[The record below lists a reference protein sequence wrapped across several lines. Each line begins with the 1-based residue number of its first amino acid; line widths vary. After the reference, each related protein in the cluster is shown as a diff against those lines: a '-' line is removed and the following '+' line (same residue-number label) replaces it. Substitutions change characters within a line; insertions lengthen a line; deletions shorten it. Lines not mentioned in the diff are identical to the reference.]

1 MKKMINKPE
10 NIVTEMIGGM
20 LKAFPDYLEQ
30 VGDLPVVKRKNKKE
44 GKVALISG
52 GGSGHEP
59 SHAGFVGYG
68 MLDAAVAG
76 EVFTSPSADKV
87 YEAIKAVDSGN
98 GVLLIIKNYSGDVM
112 NFEMAAEMAG
122 MEGIDVKK
130 IIVNDEAIKAVDSGN
145 GVLLIIKNYSGDV
158 MNFEMAAE
166 MAGMEG
172 IDVKKIIVNDDI
184 AVENST
190 YTVGR
195 RGIAGTV
202 LVHKMVGAAAEK
214 GYSLDDLEVLG
225 NKVISRTKTM
235 GMSLKPCMVPTTG
248 KLSFEL
254 PEDEV
259 EIGLGIH
266 GEPGTQNKVI
276 SRTKTMG
283 MSLKPCMV
291 PTTGKLSFELPEDEV
306 EIGLGIHGEPG
317 THREKMQD
325 ANAHVDYLLDK
336 ILKES
341 ELSEND
347 EVAVLVNGLGETT
360 LIELYIINNRVSE
373 VLANKNIKVYDTIVG
388 NYMTSL
394 DMGGFSITLVKLDDE
409 MKELLKAKADTPL
422 ANKNIKV
429 YDTIV
434 GNYMTSLDMGGFSI
448 TLVKLDDEMKE
459 LLKAKADTPAFKR
472 F

>member
-122 MEGIDVKK
+122 MEGI
-130 IIVNDEAIKAVDSGN
+130 N
-145 GVLLIIKNYSGDV
+145 
-158 MNFEMAAE
+158 
-166 MAGMEG
+166 
-172 IDVKKIIVNDDI
+172 VKKIIVNDDI

-266 GEPGTQNKVI
+266 GEPGT
-276 SRTKTMG
+276 
-283 MSLKPCMV
+283 
-291 PTTGKLSFELPEDEV
+291 
-306 EIGLGIHGEPG
+306 
-317 THREKMQD
+317 HREKMQD
-325 ANAHVDYLLDK
+325 ANTHVDYLLDK

-409 MKELLKAKADTPL
+409 MKELLKAKADTP
-422 ANKNIKV
+422 
-429 YDTIV
+429 
-434 GNYMTSLDMGGFSI
+434 
-448 TLVKLDDEMKE
+448 
-459 LLKAKADTPAFKR
+459 AFKR

>member
-30 VGDLPVVKRKNKKE
+30 VGDLPVVKRKNKKQ

-122 MEGIDVKK
+122 MEGI
-130 IIVNDEAIKAVDSGN
+130 N
-145 GVLLIIKNYSGDV
+145 
-158 MNFEMAAE
+158 
-166 MAGMEG
+166 
-172 IDVKKIIVNDDI
+172 VKKIIVNDDI

-214 GYSLDDLEVLG
+214 GYSLDELEVLG
-225 NKVISRTKTM
+225 
-235 GMSLKPCMVPTTG
+235 
-248 KLSFEL
+248 
-254 PEDEV
+254 
-259 EIGLGIH
+259 
-266 GEPGTQNKVI
+266 NKVI

-409 MKELLKAKADTPL
+409 MKELLKAKADTP
-422 ANKNIKV
+422 
-429 YDTIV
+429 
-434 GNYMTSLDMGGFSI
+434 
-448 TLVKLDDEMKE
+448 
-459 LLKAKADTPAFKR
+459 AFKR

>member
-122 MEGIDVKK
+122 MEGI
-130 IIVNDEAIKAVDSGN
+130 N
-145 GVLLIIKNYSGDV
+145 
-158 MNFEMAAE
+158 
-166 MAGMEG
+166 
-172 IDVKKIIVNDDI
+172 VKKIIVNDDI

-266 GEPGTQNKVI
+266 GEPGT
-276 SRTKTMG
+276 
-283 MSLKPCMV
+283 
-291 PTTGKLSFELPEDEV
+291 
-306 EIGLGIHGEPG
+306 
-317 THREKMQD
+317 HREKMQD

-347 EVAVLVNGLGETT
+347 ELAVLVNGLGETT

-409 MKELLKAKADTPL
+409 MKELLK
-422 ANKNIKV
+422 
-429 YDTIV
+429 
-434 GNYMTSLDMGGFSI
+434 S
-448 TLVKLDDEMKE
+448 
-459 LLKAKADTPAFKR
+459 KADTPAFKR

>member
-30 VGDLPVVKRKNKKE
+30 VGDLPVVKRKNKKQ

-122 MEGIDVKK
+122 MEGI
-130 IIVNDEAIKAVDSGN
+130 N
-145 GVLLIIKNYSGDV
+145 
-158 MNFEMAAE
+158 
-166 MAGMEG
+166 
-172 IDVKKIIVNDDI
+172 VKKIIVNDDI

-214 GYSLDDLEVLG
+214 GYSLDELEVLG
-225 NKVISRTKTM
+225 
-235 GMSLKPCMVPTTG
+235 
-248 KLSFEL
+248 
-254 PEDEV
+254 
-259 EIGLGIH
+259 
-266 GEPGTQNKVI
+266 NKVI

-325 ANAHVDYLLDK
+325 ANTHVDYLLDK

-409 MKELLKAKADTPL
+409 MKELLKAKADTP
-422 ANKNIKV
+422 
-429 YDTIV
+429 
-434 GNYMTSLDMGGFSI
+434 
-448 TLVKLDDEMKE
+448 
-459 LLKAKADTPAFKR
+459 AFKR

>member
-122 MEGIDVKK
+122 MEGI
-130 IIVNDEAIKAVDSGN
+130 N
-145 GVLLIIKNYSGDV
+145 
-158 MNFEMAAE
+158 
-166 MAGMEG
+166 
-172 IDVKKIIVNDDI
+172 VKKIIVNDDI

-225 NKVISRTKTM
+225 
-235 GMSLKPCMVPTTG
+235 
-248 KLSFEL
+248 
-254 PEDEV
+254 
-259 EIGLGIH
+259 
-266 GEPGTQNKVI
+266 NKVI

-409 MKELLKAKADTPL
+409 MKELLK
-422 ANKNIKV
+422 
-429 YDTIV
+429 
-434 GNYMTSLDMGGFSI
+434 S
-448 TLVKLDDEMKE
+448 
-459 LLKAKADTPAFKR
+459 KADTPAFKR

>member
-30 VGDLPVVKRKNKKE
+30 VGDLPVVKRKNKKD

-87 YEAIKAVDSGN
+87 YEAIKAVDSGS

-122 MEGIDVKK
+122 MEGI
-130 IIVNDEAIKAVDSGN
+130 N
-145 GVLLIIKNYSGDV
+145 
-158 MNFEMAAE
+158 
-166 MAGMEG
+166 
-172 IDVKKIIVNDDI
+172 VKKIIVNDDI

-225 NKVISRTKTM
+225 
-235 GMSLKPCMVPTTG
+235 
-248 KLSFEL
+248 
-254 PEDEV
+254 
-259 EIGLGIH
+259 
-266 GEPGTQNKVI
+266 NKVI

-373 VLANKNIKVYDTIVG
+373 VLV
-388 NYMTSL
+388 
-394 DMGGFSITLVKLDDE
+394 
-409 MKELLKAKADTPL
+409 
-422 ANKNIKV
+422 NKNIKV

>member
-122 MEGIDVKK
+122 MEGI
-130 IIVNDEAIKAVDSGN
+130 N
-145 GVLLIIKNYSGDV
+145 
-158 MNFEMAAE
+158 
-166 MAGMEG
+166 
-172 IDVKKIIVNDDI
+172 VKKIIVNDDI

-214 GYSLDDLEVLG
+214 GYSLDELEVLG
-225 NKVISRTKTM
+225 NKVISRTKT
-235 GMSLKPCMVPTTG
+235 
-248 KLSFEL
+248 
-254 PEDEV
+254 
-259 EIGLGIH
+259 I
-266 GEPGTQNKVI
+266 
-276 SRTKTMG
+276 G

-325 ANAHVDYLLDK
+325 ANTHVDYLLDK

-341 ELSEND
+341 DLSEND

-409 MKELLKAKADTPL
+409 MKELLKAKADTP
-422 ANKNIKV
+422 
-429 YDTIV
+429 
-434 GNYMTSLDMGGFSI
+434 
-448 TLVKLDDEMKE
+448 
-459 LLKAKADTPAFKR
+459 AFKR

>member
-30 VGDLPVVKRKNKKE
+30 VGDLPVVKRKNKKQ

-122 MEGIDVKK
+122 MEGI
-130 IIVNDEAIKAVDSGN
+130 N
-145 GVLLIIKNYSGDV
+145 
-158 MNFEMAAE
+158 
-166 MAGMEG
+166 
-172 IDVKKIIVNDDI
+172 VKKIIVNDDI

-214 GYSLDDLEVLG
+214 RYSLDELEVLG
-225 NKVISRTKTM
+225 
-235 GMSLKPCMVPTTG
+235 
-248 KLSFEL
+248 
-254 PEDEV
+254 
-259 EIGLGIH
+259 
-266 GEPGTQNKVI
+266 NKVI

-325 ANAHVDYLLDK
+325 ANTHVDYLLDK

-409 MKELLKAKADTPL
+409 MKELLKAKADTP
-422 ANKNIKV
+422 
-429 YDTIV
+429 
-434 GNYMTSLDMGGFSI
+434 
-448 TLVKLDDEMKE
+448 
-459 LLKAKADTPAFKR
+459 AFKR

>member
-30 VGDLPVVKRKNKKE
+30 VGDLPVVKRKNKKQ

-122 MEGIDVKK
+122 MEGI
-130 IIVNDEAIKAVDSGN
+130 N
-145 GVLLIIKNYSGDV
+145 
-158 MNFEMAAE
+158 
-166 MAGMEG
+166 
-172 IDVKKIIVNDDI
+172 VKKIIVNDDI

-214 GYSLDDLEVLG
+214 RYSLDELEVLG
-225 NKVISRTKTM
+225 
-235 GMSLKPCMVPTTG
+235 
-248 KLSFEL
+248 
-254 PEDEV
+254 
-259 EIGLGIH
+259 
-266 GEPGTQNKVI
+266 NKVI

-360 LIELYIINNRVSE
+360 LIELYIINNRISE
-373 VLANKNIKVYDTIVG
+373 V
-388 NYMTSL
+388 
-394 DMGGFSITLVKLDDE
+394 
-409 MKELLKAKADTPL
+409 L

>member
-10 NIVTEMIGGM
+10 NIVTEMISGM
-20 LKAFPDYLEQ
+20 LKAFPDCLEQ
-30 VGDLPVVKRKNKKE
+30 VGDLPVVKRKDKKE

-87 YEAIKAVDSGN
+87 YEAIKAVDSGS

-122 MEGIDVKK
+122 IEGI
-130 IIVNDEAIKAVDSGN
+130 N
-145 GVLLIIKNYSGDV
+145 
-158 MNFEMAAE
+158 
-166 MAGMEG
+166 
-172 IDVKKIIVNDDI
+172 VKKIIVNDDI

-225 NKVISRTKTM
+225 NKVISR
-235 GMSLKPCMVPTTG
+235 
-248 KLSFEL
+248 
-254 PEDEV
+254 
-259 EIGLGIH
+259 I
-266 GEPGTQNKVI
+266 
-276 SRTKTMG
+276 KTMG

-325 ANAHVDYLLDK
+325 ANAHVDYLLEK
-336 ILKES
+336 VLKES
-341 ELSEND
+341 NLSKDD

-360 LIELYIINNRVSE
+360 LMELYIINNRVAD
-373 VLANKNIKVYDTIVG
+373 VLASKNIKVYDTIVG

-394 DMGGFSITLVKLDDE
+394 DMGGFSIT
-409 MKELLKAKADTPL
+409 
-422 ANKNIKV
+422 I
-429 YDTIV
+429 
-434 GNYMTSLDMGGFSI
+434 
-448 TLVKLDDEMKE
+448 VKLDDEMKE

>member
-112 NFEMAAEMAG
+112 NFEMGAEMAG
-122 MEGIDVKK
+122 MEGI
-130 IIVNDEAIKAVDSGN
+130 N
-145 GVLLIIKNYSGDV
+145 
-158 MNFEMAAE
+158 
-166 MAGMEG
+166 
-172 IDVKKIIVNDDI
+172 VKKIIVNDDI

-266 GEPGTQNKVI
+266 GEPGT
-276 SRTKTMG
+276 
-283 MSLKPCMV
+283 
-291 PTTGKLSFELPEDEV
+291 
-306 EIGLGIHGEPG
+306 
-317 THREKMQD
+317 HREKMQD
-325 ANAHVDYLLDK
+325 ANTHVDYLLDK

-409 MKELLKAKADTPL
+409 MKELLK
-422 ANKNIKV
+422 
-429 YDTIV
+429 
-434 GNYMTSLDMGGFSI
+434 S
-448 TLVKLDDEMKE
+448 
-459 LLKAKADTPAFKR
+459 KADTPAFKR

>member
-122 MEGIDVKK
+122 MEGI
-130 IIVNDEAIKAVDSGN
+130 N
-145 GVLLIIKNYSGDV
+145 
-158 MNFEMAAE
+158 
-166 MAGMEG
+166 
-172 IDVKKIIVNDDI
+172 VKKIIVNDDI

-214 GYSLDDLEVLG
+214 GYSLDELEVLG
-225 NKVISRTKTM
+225 
-235 GMSLKPCMVPTTG
+235 
-248 KLSFEL
+248 
-254 PEDEV
+254 
-259 EIGLGIH
+259 
-266 GEPGTQNKVI
+266 NKVI

-341 ELSEND
+341 DLSEND

-360 LIELYIINNRVSE
+360 LIELYIINNRISE
-373 VLANKNIKVYDTIVG
+373 V
-388 NYMTSL
+388 
-394 DMGGFSITLVKLDDE
+394 
-409 MKELLKAKADTPL
+409 L

>member
-30 VGDLPVVKRKNKKE
+30 VGDLPVVKRKNKKQ

-122 MEGIDVKK
+122 MEGI
-130 IIVNDEAIKAVDSGN
+130 N
-145 GVLLIIKNYSGDV
+145 
-158 MNFEMAAE
+158 
-166 MAGMEG
+166 
-172 IDVKKIIVNDDI
+172 VKKIIVNDDI

-214 GYSLDDLEVLG
+214 GYSLDELEVLG
-225 NKVISRTKTM
+225 
-235 GMSLKPCMVPTTG
+235 
-248 KLSFEL
+248 
-254 PEDEV
+254 
-259 EIGLGIH
+259 
-266 GEPGTQNKVI
+266 NKVI

-325 ANAHVDYLLDK
+325 ANTHVDYLLDK

-341 ELSEND
+341 DLSEND

-360 LIELYIINNRVSE
+360 LIELYIINNRISE
-373 VLANKNIKVYDTIVG
+373 V
-388 NYMTSL
+388 
-394 DMGGFSITLVKLDDE
+394 
-409 MKELLKAKADTPL
+409 L

>member
-87 YEAIKAVDSGN
+87 YEAIKAIDSGN

-122 MEGIDVKK
+122 MEGI
-130 IIVNDEAIKAVDSGN
+130 N
-145 GVLLIIKNYSGDV
+145 
-158 MNFEMAAE
+158 
-166 MAGMEG
+166 
-172 IDVKKIIVNDDI
+172 VKKIIVNDDI

-214 GYSLDDLEVLG
+214 GYSLDELEVLG
-225 NKVISRTKTM
+225 
-235 GMSLKPCMVPTTG
+235 
-248 KLSFEL
+248 
-254 PEDEV
+254 
-259 EIGLGIH
+259 
-266 GEPGTQNKVI
+266 NKVI

-341 ELSEND
+341 DLSEND

-360 LIELYIINNRVSE
+360 LIELYIINNRISE

-409 MKELLKAKADTPL
+409 MKELLKD
-422 ANKNIKV
+422 
-429 YDTIV
+429 
-434 GNYMTSLDMGGFSI
+434 
-448 TLVKLDDEMKE
+448 
-459 LLKAKADTPAFKR
+459 KADTPAFKR